1 MKYTPERVVEF
12 GLMKR
17 ILYVED
23 DAINALIVRKL
34 LQKDFQITV
43 ATDSQTCFDN
53 LDKDVF
59 DIILMDIN
67 LGEEKNDG
75 VQTMQKVKLHPN
87 AKNTKVLAV
96 TAFSLPED
104 KKKYIESGFD
114 GYVMKPIDE
123 KELVDSI
130 LKALN

>member
-1 MKYTPERVVEF
+1 MK
-12 GLMKR
+12 K

-53 LDKDVF
+53 LDKATF

-67 LGEEKNDG
+67 LGEKNDG

-87 AKNTKVLAV
+87 AKHTKVLAV

-130 LKALN
+130 QKALD